1 MGGGGRDASVNA
13 DVTVH
18 EASDFLFARS
28 LAAAKDNVHDRPASR
43 NPDST
48 LAQQTSEGAVHP
60 GKVTAM
66 TAKRSPMLRRYRWS
80 SDPADDYYED
90 YVRARHTAKERKA
103 LEPAIAHRGPGSPLS
118 MREETTCDDFGV
130 ALNSEPLR
138 YLMHSEQPSMK
149 TIRKQSSAGSTAISS
164 RDSGHAH
171 DFRQTISSFLKTSA
185 LVRKGEEIGP
195 GPRQS
200 YDEGASASPVNG
212 RSAGAVAGGVVPRQH
227 QGASH
232 SLQNPAMK
240 PLCALS
246 PRSMAERGSQTAMN
260 DLLANRK
267 LMQARTQLQGTPPA
281 NRSDD
286 VDEQDEAARESS
298 YLSLVQAAPKG
309 HREGKGGWA
318 TRFSTSGTGGGGE
331 VREDA
336 GETRSGK
343 EAKGF
348 GVSGSWRHTIRRR
361 TQPAPHRSPE
371 ELGAAWQLVVKVMVV
386 VLW

>member
-1 MGGGGRDASVNA
+1 MGAGGACDASVNA

-28 LAAAKDNVHDRPASR
+28 LATAKDDVHDRPASR
-43 NPDST
+43 TPDST

-60 GKVTAM
+60 GTVTAM

-103 LEPAIAHRGPGSPLS
+103 LEPATAHRGPGSL
-118 MREETTCDDFGV
+118 REETTCDDFGV
-130 ALNSEPLR
+130 ALNAEPLR

-149 TIRKQSSAGSTAISS
+149 TIRKQSSAGSTAMSS

-185 LVRKGEEIGP
+185 LVRKGEEIGS

-200 YDEGASASPVNG
+200 YDEGASASPLNG
-212 RSAGAVAGGVVPRQH
+212 RSAGAVAGGLVPRQQ

-232 SLQNPAMK
+232 SLQNPTMK

-246 PRSMAERGSQTAMN
+246 PRSIAERGSQTAMN

-281 NRSDD
+281 SRSDN
-286 VDEQDEAARESS
+286 VDEQDEAGRESS
-298 YLSLVQAAPKG
+298 YLSLVQAAPKA

-318 TRFSTSGTGGGGE
+318 TRFSTNGTGGGGE
-331 VREDA
+331 VRDDA
-336 GETRSGK
+336 GEARTGK

-348 GVSGSWRHTIRRR
+348 GMSVPWRHTIRRR
-361 TQPAPHRSPE
+361 TQPAPQRSPE
-371 ELGAAWQLVVKVMVV
+371 ELGAAWQLVVKVRV
-386 VLW
+386 VLLW